1 MMKLMTAFYRHF
13 VKPILFQ
20 SDPEMAHDWTLRILH
35 SLSRNARLLAT
46 LDTFYQA
53 SPLPIQVE
61 GLHFPN
67 PVGLAAGMDKNAK
80 ALPAWPSLGFGFVEL
95 GGVTYHAQPGNPKP
109 RMFRLPSDLGVI
121 NRMGFNNNG
130 ALATVQ
136 QLEEWKKTGG
146 WPKVPVAL
154 NLGKSKITPLESAPE
169 EYAKLVHCFWRWAD
183 FFIVN
188 VSSPNTPELRKLQ
201 GAQAIDH
208 VLSAI
213 DEEVTACRA
222 AHPTLPTRPIWVK
235 VDPDLSN
242 PELDALM
249 EVCGRHPVQGIVA
262 TNTTTWRPQH
272 PSDSTYSQ
280 TGGLSGAPLRERSS
294 EVIRWIH
301 QRSQG
306 KLKIIGVGGIMTA
319 RDAWEKIGAGACLLQ
334 VYSGL
339 VFKGPTLV
347 KELVAGLS
355 NQVCLHGLKS
365 LDQAVGKGLPFLAE
379 ED

>member
-1 MMKLMTAFYRHF
+1 M
-13 VKPILFQ
+13 
-20 SDPEMAHDWTLRILH
+20 
-35 SLSRNARLLAT
+35 
-46 LDTFYQA
+46 
-53 SPLPIQVE
+53 
-61 GLHFPN
+61 
-67 PVGLAAGMDKNAK
+67 
-80 ALPAWPSLGFGFVEL
+80 
-95 GGVTYHAQPGNPKP
+95 
-109 RMFRLPSDLGVI
+109 I
-121 NRMGFNNNG
+121 NRRGFNNNG

-201 GAQAIDH
+201 GAPAIDH

-280 TGGLSGAPLRERSS
+280 TGGLSGAPLRETSS
-294 EVIRWIH
+294 EVIRRIH
-301 QRSQG
+301 QRSRG
-306 KLKIIGVGGIMTA
+306 KLKIIGVGGIFTA
-319 RDAWEKIGAGACLLQ
+319 ADAWEKITAGASLLQ
-334 VYSGL
+334 VYTGR
-339 VFKGPTLV
+339 VYEGPAI
-347 KELVAGLS
+347 AGDI
-355 NQVCLHGLKS
+355 VRGLKARMEQEGVRS
-365 LDQAVGKGLPFLAE
+365 LAE
-379 ED
+379 VIGQS